1 MPSRLFT
8 ARFFVMCAYSFTVF
22 VSVFQLLP
30 TAPYHVIDL
39 GGSTTAAGLF
49 LGCLTYSSAFSAP
62 LTGAIGDRFG
72 QRRVLMIVSLMSAV
86 FSVGYALIANIPFLL
101 TVVVL
106 HGLFWSAL
114 LSASGAYM
122 TATIPESRRAEGISY
137 WGLASTLA
145 LATAPTIGFW
155 VYRHGWRA
163 LCAELVTLNL
173 IMALIAWR
181 LPEDRHESSQTAR
194 GDLGGEAL
202 AGMSERAGA
211 SEPPERRGAQGAPH
225 ATAQGG
231 LGGEAPQSRVVDWRV
246 LVLSITMALVSFGY
260 GALTSF
266 SALFADELHVT
277 PRALFLAVMASAIV
291 VVRLTFGRGLDRFG
305 HRRVLIGCLAGPAVG
320 LLLLAAVGGKASLL
334 VAALVFGLGFG
345 LMYPSYTAYVLRH
358 VLFSRRGAAF
368 GAMLAAF
375 DTGVG
380 SGSSIAGWII
390 HRFGFR
396 HAFAFSAVLAVLALP
411 YFLLAERTLGFYDR
425 ESA

>member
-1 MPSRLFT
+1 
-8 ARFFVMCAYSFTVF
+8 MCAYSFTVF

-39 GGSTTAAGLF
+39 GGSTKAAGLF
-49 LGCLTYSSAFSAP
+49 LGCLTYSSALSAP

-72 QRRVLMIVSLMSAV
+72 QRRVLMVVSLMSAI
-86 FSVGYALIANIPFLL
+86 FSIGYAVITTIPLLL

-137 WGLASTLA
+137 WGLTSTLS
-145 LATAPTIGFW
+145 LASAPTIGFW
-155 VYRHGWRA
+155 VYRHGWVA
-163 LCAELVTLNL
+163 LCLELVTLNL
-173 IMALIAWR
+173 VMWFIAWR
-181 LPEDRHESSQTAR
+181 LPDDR
-194 GDLGGEAL
+194 L
-202 AGMSERAGA
+202 AA
-211 SEPPERRGAQGAPH
+211 PPHPVAHAPH
-225 ATAQGG
+225 
-231 LGGEAPQSRVVDWRV
+231 LHISPSSVVDWRV
-246 LVLSITMALVSFGY
+246 LILSITMALVSFGY

-266 SALFADELHVT
+266 SALFADALQVT
-277 PRALFLAVMASAIV
+277 PRALFLAVMACAIV
-291 VVRLTFGRGLDRFG
+291 VIRLLLGRRLDQLG
-305 HRRVLIGCLAGPAVG
+305 HRTVLLACLSGPAVG
-320 LLLLAAVGGKASLL
+320 LALLSLAGGRTSLL
-334 VAALVFGLGFG
+334 FAALVFGLGFG

-380 SGSSIAGWII
+380 SGSSVAGWLI

-396 HAFAFSAVLAVLALP
+396 QAFMASAALAVLAVP
-411 YFLLAERTLGFYDR
+411 YFLVAERALGFYDR
-425 ESA
+425 ESP